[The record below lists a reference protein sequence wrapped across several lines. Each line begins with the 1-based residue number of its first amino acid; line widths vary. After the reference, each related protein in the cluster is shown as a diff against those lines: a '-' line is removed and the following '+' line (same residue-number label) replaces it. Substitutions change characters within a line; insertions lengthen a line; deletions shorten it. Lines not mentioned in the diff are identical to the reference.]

1 MFDPTKITTFI
12 GLAAAAIWAI
22 CYVSNR
28 RRSVVLAT
36 LVVALAA
43 LGTAAALELT
53 QHVDV
58 CATVHGLRLNEVC
71 AEGKD
76 CEPGK
81 DFIEVVNPNATPIG
95 LSCYAIGDQRSAR
108 DGQTRV
114 DRRPVLLDGEL
125 APGAIRAWDED
136 QLGFRISWQTRDR
149 VVLFKLK
156 LQPGKNVAFVP
167 LEKEHVLID
176 ESATYW
182 SRTPDGSGE
191 LRSVSHQEIKA
202 SQKKIGSFGRSNG
215 K

>member
-95 LSCYAIGDQRSAR
+95 LACYAIGDQRSAR

-114 DRRPVLLDGEL
+114 DAKPVLLDGEL

-136 QLGFRISWQTRDR
+136 QLGFRISWKTRD
-149 VVLFKLK
+149 
-156 LQPGKNVAFVP
+156 QG
-167 LEKEHVLID
+167 
-176 ESATYW
+176 ESEEGRFLRKIKWQVGTW
-182 SRTPDGSGE
+182 RIITQRGIERRRRPSGPTT
-191 LRSVSHQEIKA
+191 RSSGPA
-202 SQKKIGSFGRSNG
+202 SPAAERQR
-215 K
+215 